1 MEVDNF
7 NFTSEED
14 NQQHYLHIPSK
25 LSIQFAATDH
35 SIQFLEDNLAGMK
48 VE

>member
-1 MEVDNF
+1 MEVDNL

-14 NQQHYLHIPSK
+14 NQQHFLHISSN
-25 LSIQFAATDH
+25 LSLQSAATDH
-35 SIQFLEDNLAGMK
+35 CIKLLEDNLAGMK